1 MIQLEEPAILKHP
14 GDFPLLKQST
24 AALASRKGSA
34 QLALAVYFGDPAPI
48 YEKLQALPVDVL
60 GLDFTYNPKL
70 VDLIAARGSD
80 KTLAVG
86 LVDGRNTRQEDPNA
100 VARELERLF
109 RNLPSKRAILNP
121 SCGLEYLPRDR
132 ARLKLKLLP
141 AIKKVFLGGPR

>member
-1 MIQLEEPAILKHP
+1 MSSVGLR
-14 GDFPLLKQST
+14 PLT
-24 AALASRKGSA
+24 
-34 QLALAVYFGDPAPI
+34 
-48 YEKLQALPVDVL
+48 
-60 GLDFTYNPKL
+60 L

-109 RNLPSKRAILNP
+109 RNLSLKRAILNP

-141 AIKKVFLGGPR
+141 AIKKVFLGDPR